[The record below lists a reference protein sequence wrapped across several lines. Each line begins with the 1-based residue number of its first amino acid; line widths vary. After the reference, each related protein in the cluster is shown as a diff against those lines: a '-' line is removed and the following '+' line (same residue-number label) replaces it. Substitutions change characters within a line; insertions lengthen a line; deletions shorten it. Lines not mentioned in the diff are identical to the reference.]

1 MGKSDYIYIVKD
13 VSTSLD
19 MTGWKLDMTGW
30 KLDMT
35 KTIQLTIF
43 MKQIRISAIL
53 ACIAGMIAFAGCK
66 SMSPQ
71 DRLTVNDRKINKI
84 IAQMTLEE
92 KVEMLHSKTN
102 MSSEGVPRLGI
113 QDIKYTDGPFGI
125 REENGDGFRSLGWTL
140 DSATYFPTGS
150 ALAATWSKEM
160 AYKNGWA
167 MGKEGRLRGKD
178 IILGPAINIQRLPVG
193 GRTYEYLSEDPV
205 LAARLSVEYTLGSQ
219 DAGTAVCL
227 KHYALNNQET
237 NRGSVN
243 VIADERTMR
252 EIYLKPFEAAVKEG
266 GAMCIMPAYNKV
278 NGYYC
283 SENAHLNNEIL
294 RDEWGFKGMTVS
306 DWGGTHSTM
315 GAALGGLCVQMTGDN
330 YFGQALIDSV
340 RNGALDEAVVDAKVR
355 EILRLRFAI
364 EPVPEDVANTVMT
377 SQPETQ
383 KIAYEIAQK
392 SIVLLKNEA
401 GNLPV
406 AKDVKKI
413 AVIGQN
419 AVLTTAA
426 GGIGAGVKTLYEISP
441 LEGISKRAAE
451 AGIEVTYAP
460 GYKNYQMR
468 MAWGRPGA
476 GGPVDPLIANSP
488 DEPADPALL
497 AEAVALAKDADMV
510 IFFGGTNKSI
520 ETEGSD
526 RKNIDLPC
534 GQNDVIKALYEA
546 NPNVATVLIS
556 GGPTDLRALE
566 PYSPAIVQGWWN
578 GLEGGTAL
586 AEVLFGDIAPSG
598 KLPFTFP
605 LKLEDSPAYA
615 MGNFPGN
622 NTGEDLFTLMYRLD
636 ATGYTREQI
645 MEYIANLPEPVSEY
659 TEGIFVGYRW
669 FETKEVPVMYAFGHG
684 LSYVDFEYGPLTC
697 RQKKDKFVV
706 TFDVKNL
713 GTMEADEVTQLYV
726 KRLDSKVERPLKELE
741 AFDRVTLKGGET
753 KKVTLEFPISE
764 LAHWDNGTNG
774 WVLEPGKLEILV
786 GSASDD
792 IRQSITTEI

>member
-1 MGKSDYIYIVKD
+1 
-13 VSTSLD
+13 
-19 MTGWKLDMTGW
+19 
-30 KLDMT
+30 
-35 KTIQLTIF
+35 
-43 MKQIRISAIL
+43 MKKYLYSAALLIL
-53 ACIAGMIAFAGCK
+53 AAGCA
-66 SMSPQ
+66 SLSPQ
-71 DRLTVNDRKINKI
+71 DRLTVNDKKINKI

-205 LAARLSVEYTLGSQ
+205 LSARLSVEYTKGSQ

-237 NRGSVN
+237 DRGSVD

-252 EIYLKPFEAAVKEG
+252 EIYLKPFEAAIKEG
-266 GAMCIMPAYNKV
+266 GAMCVMPAYNKV
-278 NGYYC
+278 NGFYC

-340 RNGALDEAVVDAKVR
+340 RNGALDEAVVDEKVR

-364 EPVPEDVANTVMT
+364 DPVPEDVANTIMT

-401 GNLPV
+401 GNLPIS
-406 AKDVKKI
+406 KDVKKI

-419 AVLTTAA
+419 AVLSTAA

-441 LEGISKRAAE
+441 LEGIQARAE
-451 AGIEVTYAP
+451 KAGVEVVYAP

-468 MAWGRPGA
+468 MGWGRPSA
-476 GGPVDPLIANSP
+476 GPVNPLVANSI

-497 AEAVALAKDADMV
+497 ADAVALAKDADMV

-534 GQNDVIKALYEA
+534 GQNEVIKALYEA

-556 GGPTDLRALE
+556 GGPTDLRYLE

-615 MGNFPGN
+615 TGSFPGEGS
-622 NTGEDLFTLMYRLD
+622 GEDLFTLMYRLD

-645 MEYIANLPEPVSEY
+645 QEYIANLPAPESHY

-697 RQKKDKFVV
+697 KHKKDKFYV
-706 TFDVKNL
+706 TFALKNL
-713 GTMEADEVTQLYV
+713 GDMEADEVAQLYV
-726 KRLDSKVERPLKELE
+726 NRIDSAVERPLKELE
-741 AFDRVTLKGGET
+741 AFDRITLKGGET
-753 KKVTLEFPISE
+753 KKVTLEFPVSE
-764 LAHWDNGTNG
+764 LAHWDNETNE
-774 WVLEPGKLEILV
+774 WVLEHGKLEILV
-786 GSASDD
+786 GSASND
-792 IRQSITTEI
+792 IRQTIATEI

>member
-1 MGKSDYIYIVKD
+1 
-13 VSTSLD
+13 
-19 MTGWKLDMTGW
+19 
-30 KLDMT
+30 
-35 KTIQLTIF
+35 
-43 MKQIRISAIL
+43 MKKYLYSAALLIL
-53 ACIAGMIAFAGCK
+53 AAGCA
-66 SMSPQ
+66 SLSPQ
-71 DRLTVNDRKINKI
+71 DRLTVNDKKINKI

-205 LAARLSVEYTLGSQ
+205 LSARLSVEYTKGSQ

-237 NRGSVN
+237 DRGSVD

-252 EIYLKPFEAAVKEG
+252 EIYLKPFEAAIKEG
-266 GAMCIMPAYNKV
+266 GAMCVMPAYNKV
-278 NGYYC
+278 NGFYC

-364 EPVPEDVANTVMT
+364 DPVPEDVANTIMT

-401 GNLPV
+401 GNLPI

-441 LEGISKRAAE
+441 LEGIQARAE
-451 AGIEVTYAP
+451 KAGVEVVYAP

-468 MAWGRPGA
+468 MGWGRPSA
-476 GGPVDPLIANSP
+476 GPVNPLVANSI

-534 GQNDVIKALYEA
+534 GQNEVIKALYEA

-556 GGPTDLRALE
+556 GGPTDLRYLE
-566 PYSPAIVQGWWN
+566 PYSPSIVQGWWN

-615 MGNFPGN
+615 TGSFPGEGS
-622 NTGEDLFTLMYRLD
+622 GEDLFTLMYRLD

-645 MEYIANLPEPVSEY
+645 QEYIASLPDPISEY
-659 TEGIFVGYRW
+659 REGILVGYRW
-669 FETKEVPVMYAFGHG
+669 YDTKDVPVMYAFGHG
-684 LSYVDFEYGPLTC
+684 LSYVEFEYGTLTC
-697 RQKKDKFVV
+697 KQKKDKIQVS
-706 TFDVKNL
+706 FDLKNL
-713 GTMEADEVTQLYV
+713 GDMEADEVAQLYV
-726 KRLDSKVERPLKELE
+726 KRLDSKVERAEKELE
-741 AFDRVTLKGGET
+741 AFERVALKAGET
-753 KKVTLEFPISE
+753 KNVTLEFPLSE
-764 LAHWDNGTNG
+764 LAHWDNETNG
-774 WVLEPGKLEILV
+774 WVLEPGKIEILV
-786 GSASDD
+786 GSASND
-792 IRQSITTEI
+792 IRQSIQTEI

>member
-1 MGKSDYIYIVKD
+1 M
-13 VSTSLD
+13 
-19 MTGWKLDMTGW
+19 
-30 KLDMT
+30 
-35 KTIQLTIF
+35 F
-43 MKQIRISAIL
+43 MKKYLYSAALLIL
-53 ACIAGMIAFAGCK
+53 AAGCA
-66 SMSPQ
+66 SLSPQ
-71 DRLTVNDRKINKI
+71 DRLTVNDKKINKI

-205 LAARLSVEYTLGSQ
+205 LSARLSVEYTKGSQ

-237 NRGSVN
+237 DRGSVD

-252 EIYLKPFEAAVKEG
+252 EIYLKPFEAAIKEG
-266 GAMCIMPAYNKV
+266 GAMCVMPAYNKV
-278 NGYYC
+278 NGFYC

-364 EPVPEDVANTVMT
+364 EPVPEDVANTIMT

-401 GNLPV
+401 GNLPIS
-406 AKDVKKI
+406 KDVKKI

-419 AVLTTAA
+419 AVLSTAA

-441 LEGISKRAAE
+441 LEGIQARAE
-451 AGIEVTYAP
+451 KAGVEVVYAP

-468 MAWGRPGA
+468 MGWGRPSA
-476 GGPVDPLIANSP
+476 GPVNPLVANSI

-497 AEAVALAKDADMV
+497 ADAVALAKDADMV

-534 GQNDVIKALYEA
+534 GQNEVIKALYEA

-556 GGPTDLRALE
+556 GGPTDLRYLE

-615 MGNFPGN
+615 TGSFPGEGS
-622 NTGEDLFTLMYRLD
+622 GEDLFTLMYRLD

-645 MEYIANLPEPVSEY
+645 REYIASLPDPVSEY
-659 TEGIFVGYRW
+659 REGILVGYRW
-669 FETKEVPVMYAFGHG
+669 YDTKDVPVMYAFGHG
-684 LSYVDFEYGPLTC
+684 LSYVEFEYGALTC
-697 RQKKDKFVV
+697 KQKKDKIQVS
-706 TFDVKNL
+706 FDLKNL
-713 GTMEADEVTQLYV
+713 GDMEADEVAQLYV
-726 KRLDSKVERPLKELE
+726 KRLDSKVERAEKELE
-741 AFDRVTLKGGET
+741 AFERVALKAGET
-753 KKVTLEFPISE
+753 KNVTLEFPLSE
-764 LAHWDNGTNG
+764 LAHWDNETNG
-774 WVLEPGKLEILV
+774 WVLEPGKIEILV
-786 GSASDD
+786 GSASND
-792 IRQSITTEI
+792 IRQSIQTEI

>member
-1 MGKSDYIYIVKD
+1 
-13 VSTSLD
+13 
-19 MTGWKLDMTGW
+19 
-30 KLDMT
+30 
-35 KTIQLTIF
+35 
-43 MKQIRISAIL
+43 MKKYLYSAALLIL
-53 ACIAGMIAFAGCK
+53 AIGCA
-66 SMSPQ
+66 SVSPQ
-71 DRLTVNDRKINKI
+71 DRLTVNDKKINKI

-205 LAARLSVEYTLGSQ
+205 LSARLSVEYTKGSQ

-237 NRGSVN
+237 ARGSVD

-252 EIYLKPFEAAVKEG
+252 EIYLKPFEAAIKEG
-266 GAMCIMPAYNKV
+266 GAMCVMPAYNKV
-278 NGYYC
+278 NGFYC

-364 EPVPEDVANTVMT
+364 EPVPEDVANTIMT

-383 KIAYEIAQK
+383 KVAYEIAQK

-401 GNLPV
+401 GNLPI

-441 LEGISKRAAE
+441 LEGIQARAE
-451 AGIEVTYAP
+451 KAGVEVVYAP

-468 MAWGRPGA
+468 MGWGRPSA
-476 GGPVDPLIANSP
+476 GPVNPLVANSI

-534 GQNDVIKALYEA
+534 GQNEVIKALYEA

-556 GGPTDLRALE
+556 GGPTDLRYLA

-615 MGNFPGN
+615 TGSFPGEGS
-622 NTGEDLFTLMYRLD
+622 GEDLFTLMYRLD

-645 MEYIANLPEPVSEY
+645 QEYIASLPDPVSEY
-659 TEGIFVGYRW
+659 REGILVGYRW
-669 FETKEVPVMYAFGHG
+669 FDTKDVPVMYAFGHG
-684 LSYVDFEYGPLTC
+684 LSYVDFEYGALTC
-697 RQKKDKFVV
+697 KQKKDKIQVS
-706 TFDVKNL
+706 FDLKNL
-713 GTMEADEVTQLYV
+713 GDMEADEVAQLYV
-726 KRLDSKVERPLKELE
+726 KRLDSKVERAEKELE
-741 AFDRVTLKGGET
+741 AFERVALKAGET
-753 KKVTLEFPISE
+753 KNVTLEFPVSE
-764 LAHWDNGTNG
+764 LAHWDNETNG
-774 WVLEPGKLEILV
+774 WVLEPGKIEILV
-786 GSASDD
+786 GSASTA
-792 IRQSITTEI
+792 IRQSIHTEI

>member
-1 MGKSDYIYIVKD
+1 MKKYLY
-13 VSTSLD
+13 STAL
-19 MTGWKLDMTGW
+19 L
-30 KLDMT
+30 
-35 KTIQLTIF
+35 
-43 MKQIRISAIL
+43 IL
-53 ACIAGMIAFAGCK
+53 AAGCA
-66 SMSPQ
+66 SLSPQ
-71 DRLTVNDRKINKI
+71 DRLTVNDKKINKI

-205 LAARLSVEYTLGSQ
+205 LSARLSVEYTKGSQ

-237 NRGSVN
+237 DRGSVD

-252 EIYLKPFEAAVKEG
+252 EIYLKPFEAAIKEG
-266 GAMCIMPAYNKV
+266 GAMCVMPAYNKV
-278 NGYYC
+278 NGFYC

-364 EPVPEDVANTVMT
+364 DPVPEDVANTIMT

-401 GNLPV
+401 GNLPI

-426 GGIGAGVKTLYEISP
+426 GGIGAGVKTLYEITP
-441 LEGISKRAAE
+441 LEGIQARAE
-451 AGIEVTYAP
+451 KAGVEVVYAP

-468 MAWGRPGA
+468 MGWGRPSA
-476 GGPVDPLIANSP
+476 GPVNPLVANSI

-534 GQNDVIKALYEA
+534 GQNEVIKALYEA

-556 GGPTDLRALE
+556 GGPTDLRYLE

-615 MGNFPGN
+615 TGSFPGEGS
-622 NTGEDLFTLMYRLD
+622 GEDLFTLMYRLD

-645 MEYIANLPEPVSEY
+645 QEYIASLPDPVSEY
-659 TEGIFVGYRW
+659 REGILVGYRW
-669 FETKEVPVMYAFGHG
+669 YDTKDVPVMYAFGHG
-684 LSYVDFEYGPLTC
+684 LSYVEFEYGALTC
-697 RQKKDKFVV
+697 KQKKDKIQVS
-706 TFDVKNL
+706 FDLKNL
-713 GTMEADEVTQLYV
+713 GNMEADEVAQLYV
-726 KRLDSKVERPLKELE
+726 KRLDSKIERAEKELE
-741 AFDRVTLKGGET
+741 AFERVALKAGET
-753 KKVTLEFPISE
+753 KNVTLEFPLSE
-764 LAHWDNGTNG
+764 LAHWDNETNG
-774 WVLEPGKLEILV
+774 WVLEPGKIEILV
-786 GSASDD
+786 GSASND
-792 IRQSITTEI
+792 IRQSIQTEI

>member
-1 MGKSDYIYIVKD
+1 MKHSA
-13 VSTSLD
+13 TS
-19 MTGWKLDMTGW
+19 
-30 KLDMT
+30 
-35 KTIQLTIF
+35 I
-43 MKQIRISAIL
+43 IL
-53 ACIAGMIAFAGCK
+53 AAIMAAAIAAGCS
-66 SMSPQ
+66 SMSLQ

-205 LAARLSVEYTLGSQ
+205 LSARLSVEYTKGSQ

-237 NRGSVN
+237 DRGSVD

-252 EIYLKPFEAAVKEG
+252 EIYLKPFEAAIKEG
-266 GAMCIMPAYNKV
+266 GAMCVMPAYNKV
-278 NGYYC
+278 NGFYC

-364 EPVPEDVANTVMT
+364 EPVPEDVANTIMT

-401 GNLPV
+401 GNLPI

-441 LEGISKRAAE
+441 LEGIQARAE
-451 AGIEVTYAP
+451 KAGVEVVYAP

-468 MAWGRPGA
+468 MGWGRPSA
-476 GGPVDPLIANSP
+476 GPVNPLVANSI

-534 GQNDVIKALYEA
+534 GQNEVIKALYEA

-556 GGPTDLRALE
+556 GGPTDLRYLA

-615 MGNFPGN
+615 TGSFPGEGS
-622 NTGEDLFTLMYRLD
+622 GEDLFTLMYRLD

-645 MEYIANLPEPVSEY
+645 QEYIASLPDPVSEY
-659 TEGIFVGYRW
+659 REGILVGYRW
-669 FETKEVPVMYAFGHG
+669 FDTKEVPVMYAFGHG
-684 LSYVDFEYGPLTC
+684 LSYVDFEYGPLSC
-697 RQKKDKFVV
+697 RQKKDRIQVS
-706 TFDVKNL
+706 FDLKNL
-713 GTMEADEVTQLYV
+713 GAMEADEVAQLYV
-726 KRLDSKVERPLKELE
+726 RRIDSKVERPLKELE
-741 AFDRVTLKGGET
+741 AFDRITLKASET
-753 KKVTLEFPISE
+753 KKVTLEFPVSE
-764 LAHWDNGTNG
+764 LAHWDMETNG
-774 WVLEPGKLEILV
+774 WVLEPGKIEILV

-792 IRQSITTEI
+792 IRQKLETEI

>member
-1 MGKSDYIYIVKD
+1 MKKYLY
-13 VSTSLD
+13 STAL
-19 MTGWKLDMTGW
+19 L
-30 KLDMT
+30 
-35 KTIQLTIF
+35 
-43 MKQIRISAIL
+43 IL
-53 ACIAGMIAFAGCK
+53 AAGCA
-66 SMSPQ
+66 SLSPQ
-71 DRLTVNDRKINKI
+71 DRLTVNDKKINKI

-205 LAARLSVEYTLGSQ
+205 LSARLSVEYTKGSQ

-237 NRGSVN
+237 DRGSVN

-252 EIYLKPFEAAVKEG
+252 EIYLKPFEAAIKEG
-266 GAMCIMPAYNKV
+266 GAMCVMPAYNKV
-278 NGYYC
+278 NGFYC

-364 EPVPEDVANTVMT
+364 DPVPEDVANTIMT

-401 GNLPV
+401 GNLPI

-441 LEGISKRAAE
+441 LEGIQARAE
-451 AGIEVTYAP
+451 KAGVEVVYAP

-468 MAWGRPGA
+468 MGWGRPSA
-476 GGPVDPLIANSP
+476 GPVNPLVANSI

-534 GQNDVIKALYEA
+534 GQNEVIKALYEA

-556 GGPTDLRALE
+556 GGPTDLRYLE

-615 MGNFPGN
+615 TGSFPGEGS
-622 NTGEDLFTLMYRLD
+622 GEDLFTLMYRLD

-645 MEYIANLPEPVSEY
+645 QEYIASLPDPVSEY
-659 TEGIFVGYRW
+659 REGILVGYRW
-669 FETKEVPVMYAFGHG
+669 YDTKDVPVMYAFGHG
-684 LSYVDFEYGPLTC
+684 LSYVEFEYGALTC
-697 RQKKDKFVV
+697 KQKKDKIQVS
-706 TFDVKNL
+706 FDLKNL
-713 GTMEADEVTQLYV
+713 GDMEADEVAQLYV
-726 KRLDSKVERPLKELE
+726 KRLDSKVERAEKELE
-741 AFDRVTLKGGET
+741 AFERVALKAGET
-753 KKVTLEFPISE
+753 KNVTLEFPLSE
-764 LAHWDNGTNG
+764 LAHWDNETNG
-774 WVLEPGKLEILV
+774 WVLEPGKIEILV
-786 GSASDD
+786 GSASND
-792 IRQSITTEI
+792 IRQSIQTEI

>member
-1 MGKSDYIYIVKD
+1 
-13 VSTSLD
+13 
-19 MTGWKLDMTGW
+19 
-30 KLDMT
+30 
-35 KTIQLTIF
+35 
-43 MKQIRISAIL
+43 MKKYLYSAALLIL
-53 ACIAGMIAFAGCK
+53 AAGCA
-66 SMSPQ
+66 SLSPQ
-71 DRLTVNDRKINKI
+71 DRLTVNDKKINKI

-205 LAARLSVEYTLGSQ
+205 LSARLSVEYTKGSQ

-237 NRGSVN
+237 DRGSVD

-252 EIYLKPFEAAVKEG
+252 EIYLKPFEAAIKEG
-266 GAMCIMPAYNKV
+266 GAMCVMPAYNKV
-278 NGYYC
+278 NGFYC

-364 EPVPEDVANTVMT
+364 EPVPEDVANTIMT

-401 GNLPV
+401 GNLPI

-441 LEGISKRAAE
+441 LEGIQARAE
-451 AGIEVTYAP
+451 KAGVEVVYAP

-468 MAWGRPGA
+468 MGWGRPSA
-476 GGPVDPLIANSP
+476 GPVNPLVANSI

-534 GQNDVIKALYEA
+534 GQNEVIKALYEA

-556 GGPTDLRALE
+556 GGPTDLRYLE

-615 MGNFPGN
+615 TGSFPGEGS
-622 NTGEDLFTLMYRLD
+622 GEDLFTLMYRLD

-645 MEYIANLPEPVSEY
+645 REYIASLPDPVSEY
-659 TEGIFVGYRW
+659 REGILVGYRW
-669 FETKEVPVMYAFGHG
+669 YDTKDVPVMYAFGHG
-684 LSYVDFEYGPLTC
+684 LSYVEFEYGALTC
-697 RQKKDKFVV
+697 KQKKDKIQVS
-706 TFDVKNL
+706 FDLKNL
-713 GTMEADEVTQLYV
+713 GDMEADEVAQLYV
-726 KRLDSKVERPLKELE
+726 KRLDSKVERAEKELE
-741 AFDRVTLKGGET
+741 AFERVALKAGET
-753 KKVTLEFPISE
+753 KNVTLEFPLSE
-764 LAHWDNGTNG
+764 LAHWDNETNG
-774 WVLEPGKLEILV
+774 WVLEPGKIEILV
-786 GSASDD
+786 GSASND
-792 IRQSITTEI
+792 IRQSIYTEI

>member
-1 MGKSDYIYIVKD
+1 
-13 VSTSLD
+13 
-19 MTGWKLDMTGW
+19 
-30 KLDMT
+30 
-35 KTIQLTIF
+35 
-43 MKQIRISAIL
+43 MKKYLYSAALLIL
-53 ACIAGMIAFAGCK
+53 AAGCA
-66 SMSPQ
+66 SLSPQ
-71 DRLTVNDRKINKI
+71 DRLTVNDKKINKI

-205 LAARLSVEYTLGSQ
+205 LSARLSVEYTKGSQ

-237 NRGSVN
+237 DRGSVN

-252 EIYLKPFEAAVKEG
+252 EIYLKPFEAAIKEG
-266 GAMCIMPAYNKV
+266 GAMCVMPAYNKV
-278 NGYYC
+278 NGFYC

-340 RNGALDEAVVDAKVR
+340 RNGALDEAVVDEKVR

-364 EPVPEDVANTVMT
+364 DPVPEDVANTIMT

-401 GNLPV
+401 GNLPI

-441 LEGISKRAAE
+441 LEGIQARAE
-451 AGIEVTYAP
+451 KAGVEVVYAP

-468 MAWGRPGA
+468 MGWGRPSA
-476 GGPVDPLIANSP
+476 GPVNPLVANSI

-534 GQNDVIKALYEA
+534 GQNEVIKALYEA

-556 GGPTDLRALE
+556 GGPTDLRYLE

-615 MGNFPGN
+615 TGSFPGEGS
-622 NTGEDLFTLMYRLD
+622 GEDLFTLMYRLD

-645 MEYIANLPEPVSEY
+645 QEYIASLPDPVSEY
-659 TEGIFVGYRW
+659 REGILVGYRW
-669 FETKEVPVMYAFGHG
+669 YDTKDVPVMYAFGHG
-684 LSYVDFEYGPLTC
+684 LSYVEFEYGALTC
-697 RQKKDKFVV
+697 KQKKDKIQVS
-706 TFDVKNL
+706 FDLKNL
-713 GTMEADEVTQLYV
+713 GDMEADEVAQLYV
-726 KRLDSKVERPLKELE
+726 KRLDSKVERAEKELE
-741 AFDRVTLKGGET
+741 AFERVALKAGET
-753 KKVTLEFPISE
+753 KNVTLEFPLSE
-764 LAHWDNGTNG
+764 LAHWDNETNG
-774 WVLEPGKLEILV
+774 WVLEPGKIEILV
-786 GSASDD
+786 GSASND
-792 IRQSITTEI
+792 IRQSIQTEI

>member
-1 MGKSDYIYIVKD
+1 MKHS
-13 VSTSLD
+13 STSIIL
-19 MTGWKLDMTGW
+19 
-30 KLDMT
+30 
-35 KTIQLTIF
+35 
-43 MKQIRISAIL
+43 SAVL
-53 ACIAGMIAFAGCK
+53 AIAIAAGC
-66 SMSPQ
+66 SNSLSPQ
-71 DRLTVNDRKINKI
+71 DRLTVNDKKINEI

-125 REENGDGFRSLGWTL
+125 REENGDGFRPLGWTL

-160 AYKNGWA
+160 ARKNGWA

-205 LAARLSVEYTLGSQ
+205 LAARLSVEYTIGSQ
-219 DAGTAVCL
+219 EAGTAVCL

-237 NRGSVN
+237 DRGSVN
-243 VIADERTMR
+243 VVADERTMR

-266 GAMCIMPAYNKV
+266 GAMCVMPAYNKV

-283 SENAHLNNEIL
+283 SENAHLLNDIL

-340 RNGALDEAVVDAKVR
+340 RNGALPESIVDDKVR

-364 EPVPEDVANTVMT
+364 EPVPEDVANTIMT

-392 SIVLLKNEA
+392 SIVLLKNE
-401 GNLPV
+401 GNLPIS
-406 AKDVKKI
+406 KEVKKI

-441 LEGISKRAAE
+441 LEGIQKRAAE
-451 AGIEVTYAP
+451 AGVEVAYAP
-460 GYKNYQMR
+460 GYKNYKMR
-468 MAWGRPGA
+468 MGWGRPVA
-476 GGPVDPLIANSP
+476 GPVDPLTANST

-534 GQNDVIKALYEA
+534 GQNEVIKALYEA

-556 GGPTDLRALE
+556 GGPTDLRFLE

-605 LKLEDSPAYA
+605 KKLEDSPAYA
-615 MGNFPGN
+615 LGNFGQN
-622 NTGEDLFTLMYRLD
+622 ASEDLFTLMYRLD

-645 MEYIANLPEPVSEY
+645 QEYIANLPAPESHY

-669 FETKEVPVMYAFGHG
+669 YDTKEVPVMFAFGHG
-684 LSYVDFEYGPLTC
+684 LSYVDFEYGPITC
-697 RQKKDKFVV
+697 KQKRDKIYV
-706 TFDVKNL
+706 TFELKNL
-713 GTMEADEVTQLYV
+713 GDMEADEVAQLYV
-726 KRLDSKVERPLKELE
+726 KRIGSAVERPLKELE

-753 KKVTLEFPISE
+753 KSVTLEFPVSE
-764 LAHWDNGTNG
+764 LAHWDIGTDG
-774 WVLEPGKLEILV
+774 WVLEPGRIEILV

-792 IRQSITTEI
+792 IRQMTSIEI

>member
-1 MGKSDYIYIVKD
+1 MKHY
-13 VSTSLD
+13 
-19 MTGWKLDMTGW
+19 
-30 KLDMT
+30 
-35 KTIQLTIF
+35 TI
-43 MKQIRISAIL
+43 IL
-53 ACIAGMIAFAGCK
+53 ACLAGLAIMTSCGSA
-66 SMSPQ
+66 MSPQ
-71 DRLTVNDRKINKI
+71 DRLTVNDKKINEI
-84 IAQMTLEE
+84 IAQMSLEE

-125 REENGDGFRSLGWTL
+125 REENGDGFRPLGWKL

-160 AYKNGWA
+160 ARKNGWA

-205 LAARLSVEYTLGSQ
+205 LAAHLSVEYTIGSQ
-219 DAGTAVCL
+219 EAGTAVCI
-227 KHYALNNQET
+227 KHFALNNQET
-237 NRGSVN
+237 DRGSVD

-252 EIYLKPFEAAVKEG
+252 EIYLKPFEAAIKEG
-266 GAMCIMPAYNKV
+266 GAMCVMPAYNKV

-283 SENAHLNNEIL
+283 SENNHLLNEIL
-294 RDEWGFKGMTVS
+294 RGEWGFKGMTVS

-340 RNGALDEAVVDAKVR
+340 RNGALDESVVDAKVR

-383 KIAYEIAQK
+383 QVAYEIAQK

-401 GNLPV
+401 GNLPI

-426 GGIGAGVKTLYEISP
+426 GGIGAGVKTLYEVTP
-441 LEGISKRAAE
+441 LEGIQERAAE
-451 AGIEVTYAP
+451 AGIEVVYAP
-460 GYKNYQMR
+460 GYRSYKMS
-468 MAWGRPGA
+468 WGAPGPL
-476 GGPVDPLIANSP
+476 GPLDAAAPS
-488 DEPADPALL
+488 DPADPALL
-497 AEAVALAKDADMV
+497 AEAAALAKEADLV

-546 NPNVATVLIS
+546 NPNVVTVLIS

-566 PYSPAIVQGWWN
+566 PYSPAIIQGWWN

-615 MGNFPGN
+615 TGSFPGEN
-622 NTGEDLFTLMYRLD
+622 SGEDLFTLMYRLD

-645 MEYIANLPEPVSEY
+645 QEYIASLPDPVSEY
-659 TEGIFVGYRW
+659 KEGILVGYRW

-684 LSYVDFEYGPLTC
+684 LSYVDFEYGALSC
-697 RQKKDKFVV
+697 SRKKDNIIV
-706 TFDVKNL
+706 TFDLKNL
-713 GTMEADEVTQLYV
+713 GNMEADEVAQLYV

-741 AFDRVTLKGGET
+741 AFDRITLKGGET
-753 KKVTLEFPISE
+753 KTVTLEFPVSE
-764 LAHWDNGTNG
+764 LAHWDMETNG
-774 WVLEPGKLEILV
+774 WILEPGKIEILV
-786 GSASDD
+786 GSASND
-792 IRQSITTEI
+792 IRQSIQTEI

>member
-1 MGKSDYIYIVKD
+1 
-13 VSTSLD
+13 
-19 MTGWKLDMTGW
+19 
-30 KLDMT
+30 
-35 KTIQLTIF
+35 
-43 MKQIRISAIL
+43 MKQYLYSAALLIL
-53 ACIAGMIAFAGCK
+53 AAGCA
-66 SMSPQ
+66 SLSPQ
-71 DRLTVNDRKINKI
+71 DRLTVNDKKINKI

-205 LAARLSVEYTLGSQ
+205 LSARLSVEYTKGSQ

-237 NRGSVN
+237 DRGSVD

-266 GAMCIMPAYNKV
+266 GAMCVMPAYNKV
-278 NGYYC
+278 NGFYC

-364 EPVPEDVANTVMT
+364 DPVPEDVANTIMT

-392 SIVLLKNEA
+392 SIVLLKNEV
-401 GNLPV
+401 GNLPI

-441 LEGISKRAAE
+441 LEGIQARAE
-451 AGIEVTYAP
+451 KAGVEVVYAP

-468 MAWGRPGA
+468 MGWGRPSA
-476 GGPVDPLIANSP
+476 GPVNLLVANSI

-534 GQNDVIKALYEA
+534 GQNEVIKALYEA

-556 GGPTDLRALE
+556 GGPTDLRFLE
-566 PYSPAIVQGWWN
+566 PYSPSIVQGWWN

-605 LKLEDSPAYA
+605 KKLEDSPAYA
-615 MGNFPGN
+615 LGNFGQN
-622 NTGEDLFTLMYRLD
+622 ASEDLFTLMYRLD

-645 MEYIANLPEPVSEY
+645 QEYIANLPAPESHY

-697 RQKKDKFVV
+697 KHKKDKFYV
-706 TFDVKNL
+706 TFELKNL
-713 GTMEADEVTQLYV
+713 GDMEADEVAQLYV
-726 KRLDSKVERPLKELE
+726 KRIDSAVERPLKELE
-741 AFDRVTLKGGET
+741 AFDRITLKGGET
-753 KKVTLEFPISE
+753 KKVTLEFPVSE
-764 LAHWDNGTNG
+764 LAHWDNETNE
-774 WVLEPGKLEILV
+774 WVLEHGKLEILV
-786 GSASDD
+786 GSASND
-792 IRQSITTEI
+792 IRQTIATEI

>member
-1 MGKSDYIYIVKD
+1 
-13 VSTSLD
+13 
-19 MTGWKLDMTGW
+19 
-30 KLDMT
+30 
-35 KTIQLTIF
+35 
-43 MKQIRISAIL
+43 MKQYLYSAALLIL
-53 ACIAGMIAFAGCK
+53 AAGCA
-66 SMSPQ
+66 SLSPQ
-71 DRLTVNDRKINKI
+71 DRLTVNDKKINKI

-205 LAARLSVEYTLGSQ
+205 LSARLSVEYTKGSQ

-237 NRGSVN
+237 DRGSVD

-266 GAMCIMPAYNKV
+266 GAMCVMPAYNKV
-278 NGYYC
+278 NGFYC

-315 GAALGGLCVQMTGDN
+315 GAALGGLCVQMTGNN

-364 EPVPEDVANTVMT
+364 DPVPEDVANTIMT

-392 SIVLLKNEA
+392 SIVLLKNEV
-401 GNLPV
+401 GNLPI

-441 LEGISKRAAE
+441 LEGIQARAE
-451 AGIEVTYAP
+451 KAGVEVVYAP

-468 MAWGRPGA
+468 MGWGRPSA
-476 GGPVDPLIANSP
+476 GPVNPLVANSI

-534 GQNDVIKALYEA
+534 GQNEVIKALYEA

-556 GGPTDLRALE
+556 GGPTDLRYLE

-615 MGNFPGN
+615 TGSFPGEGS
-622 NTGEDLFTLMYRLD
+622 GEDLFTLMYRLD

-645 MEYIANLPEPVSEY
+645 QEYIASLPDPVSEY
-659 TEGIFVGYRW
+659 REGILVGYRW
-669 FETKEVPVMYAFGHG
+669 YDTKDVPVMYAFGHG
-684 LSYVDFEYGPLTC
+684 LSYVEFEYGALTC
-697 RQKKDKFVV
+697 KQKKDKIQVS
-706 TFDVKNL
+706 FDLKNL
-713 GTMEADEVTQLYV
+713 GDMEADEVAQLYV
-726 KRLDSKVERPLKELE
+726 KRLDSKVERAEKELE
-741 AFDRVTLKGGET
+741 AFERVALKAGET
-753 KKVTLEFPISE
+753 KNVTLEFPLSE
-764 LAHWDNGTNG
+764 LAHWDNETNG
-774 WVLEPGKLEILV
+774 WVLEPGKIEILV
-786 GSASDD
+786 GSASND
-792 IRQSITTEI
+792 IRQSIQTEI

>member
-1 MGKSDYIYIVKD
+1 
-13 VSTSLD
+13 
-19 MTGWKLDMTGW
+19 
-30 KLDMT
+30 
-35 KTIQLTIF
+35 
-43 MKQIRISAIL
+43 MKKYLYSAALLIL
-53 ACIAGMIAFAGCK
+53 AAGCA
-66 SMSPQ
+66 SLSPQ
-71 DRLTVNDRKINKI
+71 DRLTVNDKKINKI

-205 LAARLSVEYTLGSQ
+205 LSARLSVEYTKGSQ

-237 NRGSVN
+237 DRGSVD

-252 EIYLKPFEAAVKEG
+252 EIYLKPFEAAIKEG
-266 GAMCIMPAYNKV
+266 GAMCVMPAYNKV
-278 NGYYC
+278 NGFYC

-340 RNGALDEAVVDAKVR
+340 RNGALDEAVVDEKVR

-364 EPVPEDVANTVMT
+364 DPVPEDVANTIMT

-401 GNLPV
+401 GNLPIS
-406 AKDVKKI
+406 KDVKKI

-441 LEGISKRAAE
+441 LEGIQARAE
-451 AGIEVTYAP
+451 KAGVEVVYAP

-468 MAWGRPGA
+468 MGWGRPSA
-476 GGPVDPLIANSP
+476 GPVNPLVANSI

-497 AEAVALAKDADMV
+497 ADAVALAKDADMV

-534 GQNDVIKALYEA
+534 GQNEVIKALYEA

-556 GGPTDLRALE
+556 GGPTDLRYLE

-615 MGNFPGN
+615 TGSFPGEGS
-622 NTGEDLFTLMYRLD
+622 GEDLFTLMYRLD

-645 MEYIANLPEPVSEY
+645 QEYIANLPAPESHY

-697 RQKKDKFVV
+697 KHKKDKFYV
-706 TFDVKNL
+706 TFELKNL
-713 GTMEADEVTQLYV
+713 GDMEADEVAQLYV
-726 KRLDSKVERPLKELE
+726 KRIDSAVERPLKELE
-741 AFDRVTLKGGET
+741 AFDRITLKGGET
-753 KKVTLEFPISE
+753 KKVTLEFPVSE
-764 LAHWDNGTNG
+764 LAHWDNETNE
-774 WVLEPGKLEILV
+774 WVLEHGKLEILV
-786 GSASDD
+786 GSASND
-792 IRQSITTEI
+792 IRQTIATEI

>member
-1 MGKSDYIYIVKD
+1 
-13 VSTSLD
+13 
-19 MTGWKLDMTGW
+19 
-30 KLDMT
+30 
-35 KTIQLTIF
+35 
-43 MKQIRISAIL
+43 MKKYLYSAALLIL
-53 ACIAGMIAFAGCK
+53 AAGCA
-66 SMSPQ
+66 SLSPQ
-71 DRLTVNDRKINKI
+71 DRLTVNDKKINKI

-205 LAARLSVEYTLGSQ
+205 LSARLSVEYTKGSQ

-237 NRGSVN
+237 DRGSVD

-266 GAMCIMPAYNKV
+266 GAMCVMPAYNKV
-278 NGYYC
+278 NGFYC

-364 EPVPEDVANTVMT
+364 DPVPEDVANTIMT

-392 SIVLLKNEA
+392 SIVLLKNEV
-401 GNLPV
+401 GNLPI

-441 LEGISKRAAE
+441 LEGIQARAE
-451 AGIEVTYAP
+451 KAGVEVVYAP

-468 MAWGRPGA
+468 MGWGRPSA
-476 GGPVDPLIANSP
+476 GPVNPLVANSI

-534 GQNDVIKALYEA
+534 GQNEVIKALYEA

-556 GGPTDLRALE
+556 GGPTDLRYLE

-615 MGNFPGN
+615 TGSFPGEGS
-622 NTGEDLFTLMYRLD
+622 GEDLFTLMYRLD

-645 MEYIANLPEPVSEY
+645 QEYIASLPDPVSEY
-659 TEGIFVGYRW
+659 REGILVGYRW
-669 FETKEVPVMYAFGHG
+669 YDTKDVPVMYAFGHG
-684 LSYVDFEYGPLTC
+684 LSYVEFEYGPLTC
-697 RQKKDKFVV
+697 KQKKDKIQVS
-706 TFDVKNL
+706 FDLKNL
-713 GTMEADEVTQLYV
+713 GDMEADEVAQLYV
-726 KRLDSKVERPLKELE
+726 KRLDSKVERAEKELE
-741 AFDRVTLKGGET
+741 AFERVALKAGET
-753 KKVTLEFPISE
+753 KNVTLEFPLSE
-764 LAHWDNGTNG
+764 LAHWDNETNG
-774 WVLEPGKLEILV
+774 WVLEPGKIEILV
-786 GSASDD
+786 GSASND
-792 IRQSITTEI
+792 IRQSIQTEI

>member
-1 MGKSDYIYIVKD
+1 
-13 VSTSLD
+13 
-19 MTGWKLDMTGW
+19 
-30 KLDMT
+30 
-35 KTIQLTIF
+35 
-43 MKQIRISAIL
+43 MKKYLYSAALLIL
-53 ACIAGMIAFAGCK
+53 AAGCA
-66 SMSPQ
+66 SLSPQ
-71 DRLTVNDRKINKI
+71 DRLTVNDKKINKI

-205 LAARLSVEYTLGSQ
+205 LSARLSVEYTKGSQ

-237 NRGSVN
+237 DRGSVD

-252 EIYLKPFEAAVKEG
+252 EIYLKPFEAAIKEG
-266 GAMCIMPAYNKV
+266 GAMCVMPAYNKV
-278 NGYYC
+278 NGFYC

-364 EPVPEDVANTVMT
+364 DPVPEDVANTIMT

-392 SIVLLKNEA
+392 SIVLLKNEV
-401 GNLPV
+401 GNLPI

-426 GGIGAGVKTLYEISP
+426 GGIGAGVKTLYEITP
-441 LEGISKRAAE
+441 LEGIQARAE
-451 AGIEVTYAP
+451 KAGVEVVYAP

-468 MAWGRPGA
+468 MGWGRPSA
-476 GGPVDPLIANSP
+476 GPVNPLVANSI

-497 AEAVALAKDADMV
+497 ADAVALAKDADMV

-534 GQNDVIKALYEA
+534 GQNEVIKALYEA

-556 GGPTDLRALE
+556 GGPTDLRYLE

-615 MGNFPGN
+615 TGSFPGEGS
-622 NTGEDLFTLMYRLD
+622 GEDLFTLMYRLD

-645 MEYIANLPEPVSEY
+645 QEYIASLPDPVSEY
-659 TEGIFVGYRW
+659 REGILVGYRW
-669 FETKEVPVMYAFGHG
+669 YDTKDVPVMYAFGHG
-684 LSYVDFEYGPLTC
+684 LSYVEFEYGALTC
-697 RQKKDKFVV
+697 KQKKDKIQVS
-706 TFDVKNL
+706 FDLKNL
-713 GTMEADEVTQLYV
+713 GDMEADEVAQLYV
-726 KRLDSKVERPLKELE
+726 KRLDSKVERAEKELE
-741 AFDRVTLKGGET
+741 AFERVALKAGET
-753 KKVTLEFPISE
+753 KNVTLEFPLSE
-764 LAHWDNGTNG
+764 LAHWDNETNG
-774 WVLEPGKLEILV
+774 WVLEPGKIEILV
-786 GSASDD
+786 GSASND
-792 IRQSITTEI
+792 IRQSIQTEI

>member
-1 MGKSDYIYIVKD
+1 
-13 VSTSLD
+13 
-19 MTGWKLDMTGW
+19 
-30 KLDMT
+30 
-35 KTIQLTIF
+35 
-43 MKQIRISAIL
+43 MKKYLYSAALLIL
-53 ACIAGMIAFAGCK
+53 AAGCA
-66 SMSPQ
+66 SLSPQ
-71 DRLTVNDRKINKI
+71 DRLTVNDKKINKI

-205 LAARLSVEYTLGSQ
+205 LSARLSVEYTKGSQ

-237 NRGSVN
+237 DRGSVD

-252 EIYLKPFEAAVKEG
+252 EIYLKPFEAAIKEG
-266 GAMCIMPAYNKV
+266 GAMCVMPAYNKV
-278 NGYYC
+278 NGFYC

-340 RNGALDEAVVDAKVR
+340 RNGALDEAVVDEKVR

-364 EPVPEDVANTVMT
+364 DPVPEDVANTIMT

-401 GNLPV
+401 GNLPI

-426 GGIGAGVKTLYEISP
+426 GGIGAGVKTLYEITP
-441 LEGISKRAAE
+441 LEGIQARAE
-451 AGIEVTYAP
+451 KAGVEVVYAP

-468 MAWGRPGA
+468 MGWGRPSA
-476 GGPVDPLIANSP
+476 GPVNPLVANSI

-497 AEAVALAKDADMV
+497 ADAVALAKDADMV

-534 GQNDVIKALYEA
+534 GQNEVIKALYEA

-556 GGPTDLRALE
+556 GGPTDLRYLE

-615 MGNFPGN
+615 TGSFPGEGS
-622 NTGEDLFTLMYRLD
+622 GEDLFTLMYRLD

-645 MEYIANLPEPVSEY
+645 QEYIANLPAPESHY

-697 RQKKDKFVV
+697 KHKKDKFYV
-706 TFDVKNL
+706 TFALKNL
-713 GTMEADEVTQLYV
+713 GDMEADEVAQLYV
-726 KRLDSKVERPLKELE
+726 KRIDSAVERPLKELE
-741 AFDRVTLKGGET
+741 AFDRITLKGGET
-753 KKVTLEFPISE
+753 KKVTLEFPVSE
-764 LAHWDNGTNG
+764 LAHWDNETNE
-774 WVLEPGKLEILV
+774 WVLEHGKLEILV
-786 GSASDD
+786 GSASND
-792 IRQSITTEI
+792 IRQTIATEI

>member
-1 MGKSDYIYIVKD
+1 MKKYLY
-13 VSTSLD
+13 STAL
-19 MTGWKLDMTGW
+19 L
-30 KLDMT
+30 
-35 KTIQLTIF
+35 
-43 MKQIRISAIL
+43 IL
-53 ACIAGMIAFAGCK
+53 AAGCA
-66 SMSPQ
+66 SLSPQ
-71 DRLTVNDRKINKI
+71 DRLTVNDKKINKI

-205 LAARLSVEYTLGSQ
+205 LSARLAVEYTKGSQ

-237 NRGSVN
+237 DRGSVD

-252 EIYLKPFEAAVKEG
+252 EIYLKPFEAAIKEG
-266 GAMCIMPAYNKV
+266 GAMCVMPAYNKV
-278 NGYYC
+278 NGFYC

-364 EPVPEDVANTVMT
+364 DPVPEDVANTIMT

-401 GNLPV
+401 GNLPI

-426 GGIGAGVKTLYEISP
+426 GGIGAGVKTLYEITP
-441 LEGISKRAAE
+441 LEGIQARAE
-451 AGIEVTYAP
+451 KAGVEVVYAP

-468 MAWGRPGA
+468 MGWGRPSA
-476 GGPVDPLIANSP
+476 GPVNPLVANSI

-534 GQNDVIKALYEA
+534 GQNEVIKALYEA

-556 GGPTDLRALE
+556 GGPTDLRYLE

-615 MGNFPGN
+615 TGSFPGEGS
-622 NTGEDLFTLMYRLD
+622 GEDLFTLMYRLD

-645 MEYIANLPEPVSEY
+645 KEYIASLPDPVSEY
-659 TEGIFVGYRW
+659 REGILVGYRW
-669 FETKEVPVMYAFGHG
+669 YDTKDVPVMYAFGHG
-684 LSYVDFEYGPLTC
+684 LSYVDFEYGTLTC
-697 RQKKDKFVV
+697 KQKKDKIQVS
-706 TFDVKNL
+706 FDLKNL
-713 GTMEADEVTQLYV
+713 GDMEADEVPQLYV
-726 KRLDSKVERPLKELE
+726 KRLDSKVERAEKELE
-741 AFDRVTLKGGET
+741 AFERVALKAGET
-753 KKVTLEFPISE
+753 KNVTLEFPLSE
-764 LAHWDNGTNG
+764 LAHWDNETNG
-774 WVLEPGKLEILV
+774 WVLEPGKIEILV
-786 GSASDD
+786 GSASND
-792 IRQSITTEI
+792 IRQSIQTEI

>member
-1 MGKSDYIYIVKD
+1 
-13 VSTSLD
+13 
-19 MTGWKLDMTGW
+19 
-30 KLDMT
+30 
-35 KTIQLTIF
+35 
-43 MKQIRISAIL
+43 MKKYLYSAALLIL
-53 ACIAGMIAFAGCK
+53 AAGCA
-66 SMSPQ
+66 SLSPQ
-71 DRLTVNDRKINKI
+71 DRLTVNDKKINKI

-205 LAARLSVEYTLGSQ
+205 LSARLSVEYTKGSQ

-237 NRGSVN
+237 DRGSVD

-252 EIYLKPFEAAVKEG
+252 EIYLKPFEAAIKEG
-266 GAMCIMPAYNKV
+266 GAMCVMPAYNKV
-278 NGYYC
+278 NGFYC

-364 EPVPEDVANTVMT
+364 DPVPEDVANTIMT

-401 GNLPV
+401 GNLPI

-441 LEGISKRAAE
+441 LEGIQARAE
-451 AGIEVTYAP
+451 KAGVEVVYAP

-468 MAWGRPGA
+468 MGWGRPSA
-476 GGPVDPLIANSP
+476 GPVNPLVANSI

-497 AEAVALAKDADMV
+497 ADAVALAKDADMV

-534 GQNDVIKALYEA
+534 GQNEVIKALYEA

-556 GGPTDLRALE
+556 GGPTDLRYLE

-615 MGNFPGN
+615 TGSFPGEGS
-622 NTGEDLFTLMYRLD
+622 GEDLFTLMYRLD

-645 MEYIANLPEPVSEY
+645 QEYIASLPDPVSEY
-659 TEGIFVGYRW
+659 REGILVGYRW
-669 FETKEVPVMYAFGHG
+669 YDTKDVPVMYAFGHG
-684 LSYVDFEYGPLTC
+684 LSYVEFEYGPLTC
-697 RQKKDKFVV
+697 KQKKDKIQVS
-706 TFDVKNL
+706 FDLKNL
-713 GTMEADEVTQLYV
+713 GDMEADEVAQLYV
-726 KRLDSKVERPLKELE
+726 KRLDSKIERAEKELE
-741 AFDRVTLKGGET
+741 AFERIALKAGET
-753 KKVTLEFPISE
+753 KNVTLEFPLSE
-764 LAHWDNGTNG
+764 LAHWDNETNG
-774 WVLEPGKLEILV
+774 WVLEPGKIEILV
-786 GSASDD
+786 GSASND
-792 IRQSITTEI
+792 IRQSIHTEI

>member
-1 MGKSDYIYIVKD
+1 
-13 VSTSLD
+13 
-19 MTGWKLDMTGW
+19 
-30 KLDMT
+30 
-35 KTIQLTIF
+35 
-43 MKQIRISAIL
+43 MKKYLYSAALLIL
-53 ACIAGMIAFAGCK
+53 AAGCA
-66 SMSPQ
+66 SLSPQ
-71 DRLTVNDRKINKI
+71 DRLTVNDKKINKI

-125 REENGDGFRSLGWTL
+125 REENGEGFRSLGWTL

-205 LAARLSVEYTLGSQ
+205 LSARLSVEYTKGSQ

-237 NRGSVN
+237 DRGSVD

-252 EIYLKPFEAAVKEG
+252 EIYLKPFEAAIKEG
-266 GAMCIMPAYNKV
+266 GAMCVMPAYNKV
-278 NGYYC
+278 NGFYC

-364 EPVPEDVANTVMT
+364 DPVPEDVANTIMT

-401 GNLPV
+401 GNLPI

-441 LEGISKRAAE
+441 LEGIQARAE
-451 AGIEVTYAP
+451 KAGVEVVYAP

-468 MAWGRPGA
+468 MGWGRPSA
-476 GGPVDPLIANSP
+476 GPVNPLVANSI

-534 GQNDVIKALYEA
+534 GQNEVIKALYEA

-556 GGPTDLRALE
+556 GGPTDLRYLE

-615 MGNFPGN
+615 TGSFPGEGS
-622 NTGEDLFTLMYRLD
+622 GEDLFTLMYRLD

-645 MEYIANLPEPVSEY
+645 QEYIASLPDPVSEY
-659 TEGIFVGYRW
+659 REGILVGYRW
-669 FETKEVPVMYAFGHG
+669 YDTKDVPVMYAFGHG
-684 LSYVDFEYGPLTC
+684 LSYVEFEYGALTC
-697 RQKKDKFVV
+697 KQKKDKIQVS
-706 TFDVKNL
+706 FDLKNL
-713 GTMEADEVTQLYV
+713 GDMEADEVAQLYV
-726 KRLDSKVERPLKELE
+726 KRLDSKVERAEKELE
-741 AFDRVTLKGGET
+741 AFERVALKAGET
-753 KKVTLEFPISE
+753 KNVTLEFPLSE
-764 LAHWDNGTNG
+764 LAHWDNETNG
-774 WVLEPGKLEILV
+774 WVLEPGKIEILV
-786 GSASDD
+786 GSASND
-792 IRQSITTEI
+792 IRQSIHTEI

>member
-1 MGKSDYIYIVKD
+1 
-13 VSTSLD
+13 
-19 MTGWKLDMTGW
+19 
-30 KLDMT
+30 
-35 KTIQLTIF
+35 
-43 MKQIRISAIL
+43 MKKYLYSAALLIL
-53 ACIAGMIAFAGCK
+53 AAGCA
-66 SMSPQ
+66 SLSPQ
-71 DRLTVNDRKINKI
+71 DRLTVNDKKINKI

-205 LAARLSVEYTLGSQ
+205 LSARLSVEYTKGSQ

-237 NRGSVN
+237 DRGSVN

-252 EIYLKPFEAAVKEG
+252 EIYLKPFEAAIKEG
-266 GAMCIMPAYNKV
+266 GAMCVMPAYNKV
-278 NGYYC
+278 NGFYC

-364 EPVPEDVANTVMT
+364 EPVPEDVANTIMT

-401 GNLPV
+401 GNLPI

-426 GGIGAGVKTLYEISP
+426 GGIGAGVKTLYEITP
-441 LEGISKRAAE
+441 LEGIQARAE
-451 AGIEVTYAP
+451 KAGVEVVYAP

-468 MAWGRPGA
+468 MGWGRPSA
-476 GGPVDPLIANSP
+476 GPINPLVANSI

-534 GQNDVIKALYEA
+534 GQNEVIKALYEA

-556 GGPTDLRALE
+556 GGPTDLRYLE

-615 MGNFPGN
+615 TGSFPGEGS
-622 NTGEDLFTLMYRLD
+622 GEDLFTLMYRLD

-645 MEYIANLPEPVSEY
+645 QEYIASLPDPVSEY
-659 TEGIFVGYRW
+659 REGILVGYRW
-669 FETKEVPVMYAFGHG
+669 YDTKDVPVMYAFGHG
-684 LSYVDFEYGPLTC
+684 LSYVEFEYGALTC
-697 RQKKDKFVV
+697 KQKKDKIQVS
-706 TFDVKNL
+706 FDLKNL
-713 GTMEADEVTQLYV
+713 GDMEADEVAQLYV
-726 KRLDSKVERPLKELE
+726 KKLDSKVERAEKELE
-741 AFDRVTLKGGET
+741 AFERVALKAGET
-753 KKVTLEFPISE
+753 KNVTLEFPLSE
-764 LAHWDNGTNG
+764 LAHWDNETNG
-774 WVLEPGKLEILV
+774 WVLEPGKIEILV
-786 GSASDD
+786 GSASND
-792 IRQSITTEI
+792 IRQSIQTEI

>member
-1 MGKSDYIYIVKD
+1 
-13 VSTSLD
+13 
-19 MTGWKLDMTGW
+19 
-30 KLDMT
+30 
-35 KTIQLTIF
+35 
-43 MKQIRISAIL
+43 MKKYLYSAALLIL
-53 ACIAGMIAFAGCK
+53 AAGCA
-66 SMSPQ
+66 SLSPQ
-71 DRLTVNDRKINKI
+71 DRLTVNDKKINKI

-205 LAARLSVEYTLGSQ
+205 LSARLSVEYTKGSQ

-237 NRGSVN
+237 DRGSVD

-252 EIYLKPFEAAVKEG
+252 EIYLKPFEAAIKEG
-266 GAMCIMPAYNKV
+266 GAMCVMPAYNKV
-278 NGYYC
+278 NGFYC

-364 EPVPEDVANTVMT
+364 DPVPENVANTIMT

-401 GNLPV
+401 GNLPI

-441 LEGISKRAAE
+441 LEGIQARAE
-451 AGIEVTYAP
+451 KAGVEVVYAP

-468 MAWGRPGA
+468 MGWGRPSA
-476 GGPVDPLIANSP
+476 GPVNPLVANSI

-534 GQNDVIKALYEA
+534 GQNEVIKALYEA

-556 GGPTDLRALE
+556 GGPTDLRYLE
-566 PYSPAIVQGWWN
+566 PYSPSIVQGWWN

-615 MGNFPGN
+615 TGSFPGKGS
-622 NTGEDLFTLMYRLD
+622 GEDLFTLMYRLD

-645 MEYIANLPEPVSEY
+645 QEYIASLPDPVSEY
-659 TEGIFVGYRW
+659 REGILVGYRW
-669 FETKEVPVMYAFGHG
+669 YDTKDVPVMYAFGHG
-684 LSYVDFEYGPLTC
+684 LSYVEFEYGTLTC
-697 RQKKDKFVV
+697 KQKKDKIQVS
-706 TFDVKNL
+706 FDIKNL
-713 GTMEADEVTQLYV
+713 GDMEADEVAQLYV
-726 KRLDSKVERPLKELE
+726 KRLDSKVERAEKELE
-741 AFDRVTLKGGET
+741 AFERVALKAGET
-753 KKVTLEFPISE
+753 KNVTLEFPLSE
-764 LAHWDNGTNG
+764 LAHWDNETNG
-774 WVLEPGKLEILV
+774 WVLEPGKIEILV
-786 GSASDD
+786 GSASND
-792 IRQSITTEI
+792 IRQSIQTEI

>member
-1 MGKSDYIYIVKD
+1 MKH
-13 VSTSLD
+13 SL
-19 MTGWKLDMTGW
+19 
-30 KLDMT
+30 
-35 KTIQLTIF
+35 
-43 MKQIRISAIL
+43 IRITLSAIIM
-53 ACIAGMIAFAGCK
+53 AIIAVGCNNA
-66 SMSPQ
+66 MSLQ
-71 DRLTVNDRKINKI
+71 DRLTVNDDKINEI
-84 IAQMTLEE
+84 ISQMTLEE

-102 MSSEGVPRLGI
+102 MSSEGIPRLGI

-125 REENGDGFRSLGWTL
+125 REENGDGFRPLGWKL

-150 ALAATWSKEM
+150 ALAATWSTEL
-160 AYKNGWA
+160 ARKNGWA

-219 DAGTAVCL
+219 EAGTAVCL

-266 GAMCIMPAYNKV
+266 GAMCVMPAYNKV

-283 SENAHLNNEIL
+283 SENAHLNNDIL
-294 RDEWGFKGMTVS
+294 RGEWGFKGMTVS

-340 RNGALDEAVVDAKVR
+340 RNGALPESIVDDKVR

-383 KIAYEIAQK
+383 RIAYEIAQK
-392 SIVLLKNEA
+392 SIVLLKNET
-401 GNLPV
+401 GILPI
-406 AKDVKKI
+406 AKDVRKI

-419 AVLTTAA
+419 AVLSTAA

-451 AGIEVTYAP
+451 AGMEVTYAP
-460 GYKNYQMR
+460 GYRSYKMR
-468 MAWGRPGA
+468 WGA
-476 GGPVDPLIANSP
+476 QGPLGPLEAAS
-488 DEPADPALL
+488 PADPADPQLL

-526 RKNIDLPC
+526 RKNIDLPH
-534 GQNDVIKALYEA
+534 GQNEIVKALHEV
-546 NPNVATVLIS
+546 NPNIVTVIIS
-556 GGPTDLRALE
+556 GGPTDLRAFD

-578 GLEGGTAL
+578 GMEGGTAL

-615 MGNFPGN
+615 TGSFPGN
-622 NTGEDLFTLMYRLD
+622 RAGEDLFTLRYRLD

-645 MEYIANLPEPVSEY
+645 EEYIANLPDPVSEY
-659 TEGIFVGYRW
+659 KEGILVGYRW
-669 FETKEVPVMYAFGHG
+669 YDTKDVPVMYAFGHG
-684 LSYVDFEYGPLTC
+684 LSYVDFEYGPLAC
-697 RQKKDKFVV
+697 RQKKGKFHVS
-706 TFDVKNL
+706 FELKNT
-713 GTMEADEVTQLYV
+713 GDMEADEVVQLYV
-726 KRLDSKVERPLKELE
+726 RRIDSKVERPFKELE
-741 AFDRVTLKGGET
+741 AFGRITLKAGET
-753 KKVTLEFPISE
+753 KKVTLEFTASE
-764 LAHWDNGTNG
+764 LAHWDTDTDN
-774 WVLEPGKLEILV
+774 WVLEPGKIEIMV

-792 IRQSITTEI
+792 IRQTIETEIRL

>member
-1 MGKSDYIYIVKD
+1 MKKYLY
-13 VSTSLD
+13 STAL
-19 MTGWKLDMTGW
+19 L
-30 KLDMT
+30 
-35 KTIQLTIF
+35 
-43 MKQIRISAIL
+43 IL
-53 ACIAGMIAFAGCK
+53 AAGCA
-66 SMSPQ
+66 SLSPQ
-71 DRLTVNDRKINKI
+71 DRLTVNDKKINKI

-205 LAARLSVEYTLGSQ
+205 LSARLSVEYTKGSQ

-237 NRGSVN
+237 DRGSVD

-252 EIYLKPFEAAVKEG
+252 EIYLKPFEAAIKEG
-266 GAMCIMPAYNKV
+266 GAMCVMPAYNKV
-278 NGYYC
+278 NGFYC

-364 EPVPEDVANTVMT
+364 EPVPEDVANTIMT

-401 GNLPV
+401 GNLPI

-441 LEGISKRAAE
+441 LEGIQARAE
-451 AGIEVTYAP
+451 KAGVEVVYAP

-468 MAWGRPGA
+468 MGWGRPSA
-476 GGPVDPLIANSP
+476 GPVNPLVANSI

-534 GQNDVIKALYEA
+534 GQNEVIKALYEA

-556 GGPTDLRALE
+556 GGPTDLRYLE

-615 MGNFPGN
+615 TGSFPGEGS
-622 NTGEDLFTLMYRLD
+622 GEDLFTLMYRLD

-645 MEYIANLPEPVSEY
+645 QEYIASLPDPVSEY
-659 TEGIFVGYRW
+659 REGILVGYRW
-669 FETKEVPVMYAFGHG
+669 YDTKDVPVMYAFGHG
-684 LSYVDFEYGPLTC
+684 LSYVEFEYGALTC
-697 RQKKDKFVV
+697 KQKKDKIQVS
-706 TFDVKNL
+706 FDLKNL
-713 GTMEADEVTQLYV
+713 GDMEADEVAQLYV
-726 KRLDSKVERPLKELE
+726 KRLDSKVERAEKELE
-741 AFDRVTLKGGET
+741 AFERVALKAGET
-753 KKVTLEFPISE
+753 KNVTLEFPLSE
-764 LAHWDNGTNG
+764 LAHWDNETNG
-774 WVLEPGKLEILV
+774 WVLEPGKIEILV
-786 GSASDD
+786 GSASND
-792 IRQSITTEI
+792 IRQSIQTEI

>member
-1 MGKSDYIYIVKD
+1 
-13 VSTSLD
+13 
-19 MTGWKLDMTGW
+19 
-30 KLDMT
+30 
-35 KTIQLTIF
+35 
-43 MKQIRISAIL
+43 MKKYLYSAALLIL
-53 ACIAGMIAFAGCK
+53 AIGCA
-66 SMSPQ
+66 SVSPQ
-71 DRLTVNDRKINKI
+71 DRLTVNDKKINKI

-205 LAARLSVEYTLGSQ
+205 LSARLSVEYTKGSQ

-237 NRGSVN
+237 DRGSVD

-252 EIYLKPFEAAVKEG
+252 EIYLKPFEAAIKEG
-266 GAMCIMPAYNKV
+266 GAMCVMPAYNKV
-278 NGYYC
+278 NGFYC

-364 EPVPEDVANTVMT
+364 EPVPEDVANTIMT

-401 GNLPV
+401 GNLPI

-441 LEGISKRAAE
+441 LEGIQARAE
-451 AGIEVTYAP
+451 KAGVEVVYAP

-468 MAWGRPGA
+468 MGWGRPSA
-476 GGPVDPLIANSP
+476 GPVNPLVANSI

-534 GQNDVIKALYEA
+534 GQNEVIKALYEA

-556 GGPTDLRALE
+556 GGPTDLRYLA

-615 MGNFPGN
+615 TGSFPGEGS
-622 NTGEDLFTLMYRLD
+622 GEDLFTLMYRLD

-645 MEYIANLPEPVSEY
+645 QEYIASLPDPVSEY
-659 TEGIFVGYRW
+659 REGILVGYRW
-669 FETKEVPVMYAFGHG
+669 FDTKDVPVMYAFGHG
-684 LSYVDFEYGPLTC
+684 LSYVDFEYGALTC
-697 RQKKDKFVV
+697 KQKKDKIQVS
-706 TFDVKNL
+706 FDLKNL
-713 GTMEADEVTQLYV
+713 GNMEADEVAQLYV
-726 KRLDSKVERPLKELE
+726 KRLDSKVERAEKELE
-741 AFDRVTLKGGET
+741 AFERVALKAGET
-753 KKVTLEFPISE
+753 KNVTLEFPVSE
-764 LAHWDNGTNG
+764 LAHWDNETNG
-774 WVLEPGKLEILV
+774 WVLEPGKIEILV
-786 GSASDD
+786 GSASND
-792 IRQSITTEI
+792 IRQSIHTEI

>member
-1 MGKSDYIYIVKD
+1 MKHY
-13 VSTSLD
+13 T
-19 MTGWKLDMTGW
+19 
-30 KLDMT
+30 
-35 KTIQLTIF
+35 TILACLAGL
-43 MKQIRISAIL
+43 AIL
-53 ACIAGMIAFAGCK
+53 ASCGSA
-66 SMSPQ
+66 MSPQ
-71 DRLTVNDRKINKI
+71 DRLTVNDKKINEI
-84 IAQMTLEE
+84 IAQMSLEE

-125 REENGDGFRSLGWTL
+125 REENGDGFRPLGWKL

-150 ALAATWSKEM
+150 ALAATWSKDM
-160 AYKNGWA
+160 ARKNGWA

-205 LAARLSVEYTLGSQ
+205 LAAHLSVEYTLGSQ
-219 DAGTAVCL
+219 EAGTAVCL
-227 KHYALNNQET
+227 KHFALNNQET
-237 NRGSVN
+237 DRGSVD

-252 EIYLKPFEAAVKEG
+252 EIYLKPFEAAIKEG
-266 GAMCIMPAYNKV
+266 GAMCVMPAYNKV

-283 SENAHLNNEIL
+283 SENNHLLNEIL
-294 RDEWGFKGMTVS
+294 RGEWGFKGMTVS

-340 RNGALDEAVVDAKVR
+340 RNGALDESVVDAKVR

-364 EPVPEDVANTVMT
+364 EPVPEDVANTIMT

-383 KIAYEIAQK
+383 QVAYEIAQK

-401 GNLPV
+401 GNLPI

-441 LEGISKRAAE
+441 LEGIQARAAE
-451 AGIEVTYAP
+451 AGVEVVYAP

-468 MAWGRPGA
+468 MWGREPA
-476 GGPVDPLIANSP
+476 TPNPLVANST

-497 AEAVALAKDADMV
+497 AEAVALAKEADMV

-534 GQNDVIKALYEA
+534 GQNEIIKALYEV

-556 GGPTDLRALE
+556 GGPTDLRFLE

-615 MGNFPGN
+615 SGSFPGEN
-622 NTGEDLFTLMYRLD
+622 SGEDLFTLMYRLD

-645 MEYIANLPEPVSEY
+645 QEYIASLPDPVSEY
-659 TEGIFVGYRW
+659 KEGILVGYRW
-669 FETKEVPVMYAFGHG
+669 FETKDVPVMYAFGHG
-684 LSYVDFEYGPLTC
+684 LSYVDFEYGALTC
-697 RQKKDKFVV
+697 RRKKDNIIV
-706 TFDVKNL
+706 TFDLKNL
-713 GTMEADEVTQLYV
+713 GNMEADEVAQLYV

-741 AFDRVTLKGGET
+741 AFDRITLQGGET
-753 KKVTLEFPISE
+753 KTVTLEFPVSE
-764 LAHWDNGTNG
+764 LAHWDMETNG
-774 WVLEPGKLEILV
+774 WVLEPGKIEILV

-792 IRQSITTEI
+792 IRQSIQTEI

>member
-1 MGKSDYIYIVKD
+1 MKKYLY
-13 VSTSLD
+13 STAL
-19 MTGWKLDMTGW
+19 L
-30 KLDMT
+30 
-35 KTIQLTIF
+35 
-43 MKQIRISAIL
+43 IL
-53 ACIAGMIAFAGCK
+53 AAGCA
-66 SMSPQ
+66 SLSPQ
-71 DRLTVNDRKINKI
+71 DRLTVNDKKINKI

-205 LAARLSVEYTLGSQ
+205 LSARLSVEYTKGSQ

-237 NRGSVN
+237 DRGSVD

-252 EIYLKPFEAAVKEG
+252 EIYLKPFEAAIKEG
-266 GAMCIMPAYNKV
+266 GAMCVMPAYNKV
-278 NGYYC
+278 NGFYC

-364 EPVPEDVANTVMT
+364 DPVPEDVANTIMT

-401 GNLPV
+401 GNLPI

-441 LEGISKRAAE
+441 LEGIQARAE
-451 AGIEVTYAP
+451 KAGVEVVYAP

-468 MAWGRPGA
+468 MGWGRPSA
-476 GGPVDPLIANSP
+476 GPVNPLVANSI

-534 GQNDVIKALYEA
+534 GQNEVIKALYEA

-556 GGPTDLRALE
+556 GGPTDLRYLE

-615 MGNFPGN
+615 TGSFPGEGS
-622 NTGEDLFTLMYRLD
+622 GEDLFTLMYRLD

-645 MEYIANLPEPVSEY
+645 QEYIASLPDPVSEY
-659 TEGIFVGYRW
+659 REGILVGYRW
-669 FETKEVPVMYAFGHG
+669 YDTKDVPVMYAFGHG
-684 LSYVDFEYGPLTC
+684 LSYVEFEYGALTC
-697 RQKKDKFVV
+697 KQKKDKIQVS
-706 TFDVKNL
+706 FDLKNL
-713 GTMEADEVTQLYV
+713 GDMEADEVAQLYV
-726 KRLDSKVERPLKELE
+726 KRLDSKVERAEKELE
-741 AFDRVTLKGGET
+741 AFERVALKAGET
-753 KKVTLEFPISE
+753 KNVTLEFPLSE
-764 LAHWDNGTNG
+764 LAHWDNETNG
-774 WVLEPGKLEILV
+774 WVLDPGKIEILV
-786 GSASDD
+786 GSASND
-792 IRQSITTEI
+792 IRQSIHTEI

>member
-1 MGKSDYIYIVKD
+1 
-13 VSTSLD
+13 
-19 MTGWKLDMTGW
+19 
-30 KLDMT
+30 
-35 KTIQLTIF
+35 
-43 MKQIRISAIL
+43 MKKFLYSAALLIM
-53 ACIAGMIAFAGCK
+53 AVGCAGV
-66 SMSPQ
+66 MSPQ
-71 DRLTVNDRKINKI
+71 DRLTVNDKKINKI

-125 REENGDGFRSLGWTL
+125 REENGDGFRPLGWTL

-205 LAARLSVEYTLGSQ
+205 LSARLSVEYTKGSQ
-219 DAGTAVCL
+219 EAGTAVCL

-237 NRGSVN
+237 DRGSVD

-266 GAMCIMPAYNKV
+266 GAMCVMPAYNKV

-283 SENAHLNNEIL
+283 SENAHLLNEIL
-294 RDEWGFKGMTVS
+294 REEWGFKGMTVS

-340 RNGALDEAVVDAKVR
+340 RNGALDEAIVDAKVR

-392 SIVLLKNEA
+392 SIVLLKNQ
-401 GNLPV
+401 NNVLPIS
-406 AKDVKKI
+406 KDVKKI

-441 LEGISKRAAE
+441 LEGLQKRAGDDVE
-451 AGIEVTYAP
+451 IVYAP
-460 GYKNYQMR
+460 GYKNYTMR
-468 MAWGRPGA
+468 MSWGQPTPL
-476 GGPVDPLIANSP
+476 GPLDAASA
-488 DEPADPALL
+488 DEPADPVLM
-497 AEAVALAKDADMV
+497 AEAVALAKDADLV

-546 NPNVATVLIS
+546 NPNLATVLIS
-556 GGPTDLRALE
+556 GGPTDLRVLE
-566 PYSPAIVQGWWN
+566 QYSPAIVQGWWN

-615 MGNFPGN
+615 MGNFPGEN
-622 NTGEDLFTLMYRLD
+622 SGEDLFTLMYRLD
-636 ATGYTREQI
+636 ATGYSREEIQA
-645 MEYIANLPEPVSEY
+645 YIASLPDPESKY

-669 FETKEVPVMYAFGHG
+669 FDTKNVPVMYAFGHG
-684 LSYVDFEYGPLTC
+684 LSYVDFEYGALSC
-697 RQKKDKFVV
+697 RQRKDMIEVS
-706 TFDVKNL
+706 FDLKNL
-713 GTMEADEVTQLYV
+713 GDMDADEVAQLYV
-726 KRLDSKVERPLKELE
+726 RRIDSKVERPLKELE
-741 AFDRVTLKGGET
+741 AFDRVALKAGET
-753 KKVTLEFPISE
+753 KNVTLSFPVSE
-764 LAHWDNGTNG
+764 LSHWNNDTNQ
-774 WVLEPGKLEILV
+774 WVLEPGKIEILV
-786 GSASDD
+786 GSSSDD
-792 IRQSITTEI
+792 IRQSIETKI

>member
-1 MGKSDYIYIVKD
+1 MKKYLY
-13 VSTSLD
+13 STAL
-19 MTGWKLDMTGW
+19 L
-30 KLDMT
+30 
-35 KTIQLTIF
+35 
-43 MKQIRISAIL
+43 IL
-53 ACIAGMIAFAGCK
+53 AAGCA
-66 SMSPQ
+66 SLSPQ
-71 DRLTVNDRKINKI
+71 DRLTVNDKKINKI

-125 REENGDGFRSLGWTL
+125 REENGEGFRSLGWTL

-205 LAARLSVEYTLGSQ
+205 LSARLAVEYTKGSQ

-237 NRGSVN
+237 DRGSVD

-252 EIYLKPFEAAVKEG
+252 EIYLKPFEAAIKEG
-266 GAMCIMPAYNKV
+266 GAMCVMPAYNKV
-278 NGYYC
+278 NGFYC

-364 EPVPEDVANTVMT
+364 DPVPEDVANTIMT

-401 GNLPV
+401 GNLPI

-441 LEGISKRAAE
+441 LEGIQARAE
-451 AGIEVTYAP
+451 KAGVEVVYAP

-468 MAWGRPGA
+468 MGWGRPSA
-476 GGPVDPLIANSP
+476 GPVNPLVANSI

-534 GQNDVIKALYEA
+534 GQNEVIKALYEA

-556 GGPTDLRALE
+556 GGPTDLRYLE

-615 MGNFPGN
+615 TGSFPGEGS
-622 NTGEDLFTLMYRLD
+622 GEDLFTLMYRLD

-645 MEYIANLPEPVSEY
+645 QEYIASLPDPVSEY
-659 TEGIFVGYRW
+659 REGILVGYRW
-669 FETKEVPVMYAFGHG
+669 YDTKDVPVMYAFGHG
-684 LSYVDFEYGPLTC
+684 LSYVEFEYGPLTC
-697 RQKKDKFVV
+697 KQKKDKIQVS
-706 TFDVKNL
+706 FDLKNL
-713 GTMEADEVTQLYV
+713 GDMEADEVAQLYV
-726 KRLDSKVERPLKELE
+726 KRLDSKVERAEKELE
-741 AFDRVTLKGGET
+741 AFERVALKAGET
-753 KKVTLEFPISE
+753 KNVTLEFPVSE
-764 LAHWDNGTNG
+764 LAHWDNETNG
-774 WVLEPGKLEILV
+774 WVLEPGKIEILV
-786 GSASDD
+786 GSASND
-792 IRQSITTEI
+792 IRQSIQTEI

>member
-1 MGKSDYIYIVKD
+1 
-13 VSTSLD
+13 
-19 MTGWKLDMTGW
+19 
-30 KLDMT
+30 
-35 KTIQLTIF
+35 
-43 MKQIRISAIL
+43 MKKYLYSAALLIL
-53 ACIAGMIAFAGCK
+53 AAGCA
-66 SMSPQ
+66 SLSPQ
-71 DRLTVNDRKINKI
+71 DRLTVNDKKINKI

-205 LAARLSVEYTLGSQ
+205 LSARLSVEYTKGSQ

-237 NRGSVN
+237 DRGSVN

-252 EIYLKPFEAAVKEG
+252 EIYLKPFEAAIKEG
-266 GAMCIMPAYNKV
+266 GAMCVMPAYNKV
-278 NGYYC
+278 NGFYC

-364 EPVPEDVANTVMT
+364 DPVPEDVANTIMT

-401 GNLPV
+401 GNLPIS
-406 AKDVKKI
+406 KDVKKI

-441 LEGISKRAAE
+441 LEGIQARAE
-451 AGIEVTYAP
+451 KAGVEVVYAP

-468 MAWGRPGA
+468 MGWGRPSA
-476 GGPVDPLIANSP
+476 GPVNPLVANSI

-534 GQNDVIKALYEA
+534 GQNEVIKALYEA

-556 GGPTDLRALE
+556 GGPTDLRYLE

-615 MGNFPGN
+615 TGSFPGEGS
-622 NTGEDLFTLMYRLD
+622 GEDLFTLMYRLD

-645 MEYIANLPEPVSEY
+645 QEYIASLPDPVSEY
-659 TEGIFVGYRW
+659 REGILVGYRW
-669 FETKEVPVMYAFGHG
+669 YDTKDVPVMYAFGHG
-684 LSYVDFEYGPLTC
+684 LSYVEFEYGALTC
-697 RQKKDKFVV
+697 KQKKDKIQVS
-706 TFDVKNL
+706 FDLKNL
-713 GTMEADEVTQLYV
+713 GDMEADEVAQLYV
-726 KRLDSKVERPLKELE
+726 KRLDSKVERAEKELE
-741 AFDRVTLKGGET
+741 AFERVALKAGET
-753 KKVTLEFPISE
+753 KNVTLEFPLSE
-764 LAHWDNGTNG
+764 LAHWDNETNE
-774 WVLEPGKLEILV
+774 WVLEHGKIEILV
-786 GSASDD
+786 GSASND
-792 IRQSITTEI
+792 IRQSIQTEI